1 MSEAFQGVEATGDM
15 APKTC
20 DNLLGNH
27 RKPTEMEERIL
38 TATIDFLGGES
49 DI

>member
-15 APKTC
+15 ASKTC
-20 DNLLGNH
+20 DNLLRNH
-27 RKPTEMEERIL
+27 RKQTEEQERIL
-38 TATIDFLGGES
+38 TATIHFLSGKS